1 MRLVDL
7 DYVFDVPVLVSGDDE
22 LSRLRAIVNR
32 LKATP
37 AFTLKGRCDGC
48 IYNHRKS
55 PQKCSCCVRNVDM
68 KDCYEVENNGE

>member
-7 DYVFDVPVLVSGDDE
+7 DYVFDVPVLVNEDDE
-22 LSRLRAIVNR
+22 LYHLRAIVNR

-37 AFTLKGRCDGC
+37 AFTFKGRCDGC
-48 IYNHRKS
+48 IYSNRKR

-68 KDCYEVENNGE
+68 KDCYEEESNG